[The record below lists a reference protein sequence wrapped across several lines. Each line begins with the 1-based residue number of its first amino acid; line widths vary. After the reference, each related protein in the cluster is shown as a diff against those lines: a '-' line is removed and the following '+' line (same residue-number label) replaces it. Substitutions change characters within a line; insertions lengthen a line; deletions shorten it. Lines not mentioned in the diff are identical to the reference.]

1 MSASL
6 YERDFYN
13 WANEQAALLRAGH
26 LSVADIEHIAEEI
39 ESLGRSELRAIE
51 SALVR
56 IIEHLLKLQYSPAT
70 DPRSGWEESV
80 DLHRDDLH
88 RLKRD
93 NPGLV
98 QRLDLSSIYTT
109 ARRIASKSLE
119 HYDGLDRSALPSTC
133 PFTLDQIETDDWYP
147 TPA

>member
-1 MSASL
+1 MSVSL
-6 YERDFYN
+6 YEQDFYT
-13 WANEQAALLRAGH
+13 WTIEQAALLRAGD
-26 LSVADIEHIAEEI
+26 LTDADISHIAEEI
-39 ESLGRSELRAIE
+39 EGLGRSELRAME

-98 QRLDLSSIYTT
+98 QRLDLVSVYTV
-109 ARRIASKSLE
+109 ARRIAGKSLE
-119 HYDGLDRSALPSTC
+119 HHDRTDRSVLPQTC
-133 PFTLDQIETDDWYP
+133 PFTLEQIEEDDWYP

>member
-1 MSASL
+1 MSGSL
-6 YERDFYN
+6 YEHDFYS
-13 WANEQAALLRAGH
+13 WTNEQAALLRSGQ
-26 LSVADIEHIAEEI
+26 LSAADIEHIAEEI
-39 ESLGRSELRAIE
+39 ESLGRSELRAME

-56 IIEHLLKLQYSPAT
+56 IIEHLLKLQYSPAK

-98 QRLDLSSIYTT
+98 HRLDIPSIYAT
-109 ARRIASKSLE
+109 AKRIAGKSLE
-119 HYDGLDRSALPSTC
+119 HYDCFSRSVLPITC
-133 PFTLDQIETDDWYP
+133 PFTLDQIEADDWYP
-147 TPA
+147 TVD